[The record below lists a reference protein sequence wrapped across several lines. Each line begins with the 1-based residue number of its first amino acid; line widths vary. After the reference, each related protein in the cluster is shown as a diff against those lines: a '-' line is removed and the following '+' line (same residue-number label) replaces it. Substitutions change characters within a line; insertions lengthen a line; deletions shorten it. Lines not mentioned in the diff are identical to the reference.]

1 MSLGDFLIEGARELG
16 VIVSDNELDLFL
28 LYLENLKKW
37 NEGINLTAIK
47 DDREIV
53 LNHFIDSLSIVPFIE
68 NDRSLLDIGSGGG
81 FPGIPLKIVH
91 SGLKVTLL
99 DSVNKKVSF
108 MNDTVRKLQLK
119 DIHAVWGRAED
130 VENKVPRE
138 SFDYVVTRAVGS
150 ISDTARLSSH
160 YVSENGAIVLMRGKK
175 GPKEWILA
183 KEEIGGDFE
192 LVDSKKFTLPQS
204 DLMRSIFILKH
215 NRSSS
220 ISQNS

>member
-1 MSLGDFLIEGARELG
+1 LSLGDFLVEGARELG
-16 VIVSDNELDLFL
+16 VTVSDDKLDLFL

-68 NDRSLLDIGSGGG
+68 NDKSLLDIGSGGG

-99 DSVNKKVSF
+99 DSANKKVSF

-119 DIHAVWGRAED
+119 NIHAVWGRAED
-130 VENKVPRE
+130 INNKVPRE

-150 ISDTARLSSH
+150 ISDTARLSSP

-183 KEEIGGDFE
+183 KEEIGCDFE
-192 LVDSKKFTLPQS
+192 LVDSKEFTLPQS
-204 DLMRSIFILKH
+204 DLVRSIFILKH
-215 NRSSS
+215 NRSSP

>member
-1 MSLGDFLIEGARELG
+1 LSLGDFLIEGARELG
-16 VIVSDNELDLFL
+16 VIVSDNELNLFL
-28 LYLENLKKW
+28 LYLEKKKKW

-68 NDRSLLDIGSGGG
+68 NDKSLLDIGSGGG
-81 FPGIPLKIVH
+81 FPGIPLKIVRPA
-91 SGLKVTLL
+91 LQVTLL

-108 MNDTVRKLQLK
+108 MNDTVRKLQLQ
-119 DIHAVWGRAED
+119 DIHGVWGRAGD
-130 VENKVPRE
+130 INNKVPRG

-150 ISDTARLSSH
+150 ISDNARLSSP

-192 LVDSKKFTLPQS
+192 LADSKEFTLPQS
-204 DLMRSIFILKH
+204 DLVRSIFILKH

-220 ISQNS
+220 KS